1 MKYRKIS
8 IETTTEAVDYISA
21 MMDELGLEG
30 IQIEDK
36 VPLTQEEK
44 EAMFIDIL
52 PELGEDDGTAIVSS
66 YVDMD
71 VDMEELVKGVKQGL
85 LECSDFVDIGKGE
98 VNISVTDD
106 KDWLNNWKEFF
117 KPFRVTDDI
126 VIKPTWE
133 ELKEKKTGDLVIEID
148 PGTAFGTGSHET
160 TRLCIEALEEVI
172 GSPNKKDGDSRDRC
186 STSYSPGGLKLLDV
200 GCGSGILSILA
211 LKLGVGMVRA
221 TEVDEN
227 AIEVSWENL
236 KVNGI
241 VKDGEISAESGP
253 GEESGCVVSG
263 YKTAD
268 IDIHHGDIIN
278 DKSLQEKVGEGI
290 YDIVVANILA
300 DIIIPLSGEIGKH
313 LKHGGIFISSGIL
326 NTKREEVEKAITSN
340 GFTIIKVSTMNDWV
354 SIISRNNK

>member
-117 KPFRVTDDI
+117 KPFRVADDI

-160 TRLCIEALEEVI
+160 TRLCIEALREII
-172 GSPNKKDGDSRDRC
+172 GSPNKKDSDTCAISQV
-186 STSYSPGGLKLLDV
+186 PGGLKLLDV

-227 AIEVSWENL
+227 AIGVSWENL

-241 VKDGEISAESGP
+241 VKEEKIRVESDPEKESGR
-253 GEESGCVVSG
+253 VDSG
-263 YKTAD
+263 YKAAD
-268 IDIHHGDIIN
+268 IDIYHGDIIS
-278 DKSLQEKVGEGI
+278 DRSLQEKVGEGI

-313 LKHGGIFISSGIL
+313 LKPGGIFISSGIL
-326 NTKREEVEKAITSN
+326 NTKKEEVENALTSN

-354 SIISRNNK
+354 SIIGRNNK